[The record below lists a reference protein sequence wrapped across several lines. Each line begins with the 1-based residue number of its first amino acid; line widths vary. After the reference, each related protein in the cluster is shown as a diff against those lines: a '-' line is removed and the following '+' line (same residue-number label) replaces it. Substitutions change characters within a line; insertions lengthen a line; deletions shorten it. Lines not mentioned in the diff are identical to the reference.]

1 MGDDELAELRKR
13 RMAQLQQ
20 QAGDQQGM
28 QEELE
33 RQQRQKSQIQMILMQ
48 VLEPDAR
55 ERLNTIK
62 LTKPEFAGAVEQQLV
77 ALAQSGRLQEED
89 YRCTAQ
95 GAAQAARAKEAGLL
109 HYQTIMKA
117 GVLYSGGK
125 DSSLASIMLGTYHE
139 VELNTFVF
147 DPLRQIPALSAAA
160 EALGYPLKK
169 RVFEKGMLDKMADL
183 VIAKGYPNDAINAVH
198 QAAVESL
205 AAEYDVVG
213 DGTRFDDRVPML
225 SRETV
230 QSLMSRTGC
239 SYVRPLL
246 GYPRR
251 EVDRLADQLLVV
263 KYGETGAIPNGDY
276 ESEIRDAIRARGL
289 DPASL
294 FPAHHEQSLVVGRK
308 A

>member
-1 MGDDELAELRKR
+1 
-13 RMAQLQQ
+13 
-20 QAGDQQGM
+20 
-28 QEELE
+28 
-33 RQQRQKSQIQMILMQ
+33 
-48 VLEPDAR
+48 
-55 ERLNTIK
+55 
-62 LTKPEFAGAVEQQLV
+62 
-77 ALAQSGRLQEED
+77 
-89 YRCTAQ
+89 
-95 GAAQAARAKEAGLL
+95 
-109 HYQTIMKA
+109 MKA

-125 DSSLASIMLGTYHE
+125 DSSLASIMLGTYYE

-147 DPLRQIPALSAAA
+147 DPLRHIPTLEAAA

-169 RVFEKGMLDKMADL
+169 RVFREGMLNEMAGL

-263 KYGETGAIPNGDY
+263 NYGETGTIPNGDY

-289 DPASL
+289 DPAPL

>member
-1 MGDDELAELRKR
+1 
-13 RMAQLQQ
+13 
-20 QAGDQQGM
+20 
-28 QEELE
+28 
-33 RQQRQKSQIQMILMQ
+33 
-48 VLEPDAR
+48 
-55 ERLNTIK
+55 
-62 LTKPEFAGAVEQQLV
+62 
-77 ALAQSGRLQEED
+77 
-89 YRCTAQ
+89 
-95 GAAQAARAKEAGLL
+95 
-109 HYQTIMKA
+109 MKA

-125 DSSLASIMLGTYHE
+125 DSSLAAMMLGTYYE

-147 DPLRQIPALSAAA
+147 DPLRHIPSVEAAA

-169 RVFEKGMLDKMADL
+169 RVFRQGMLDEMIDL

-198 QAAVESL
+198 QTAIESL
-205 AAEYDVVG
+205 AAEYIVVG

-225 SRETV
+225 PRDAV

-246 GYPRR
+246 GIPRR

-263 KYGETGAIPNGDY
+263 KYGETGTIRNGDY

>member
-1 MGDDELAELRKR
+1 
-13 RMAQLQQ
+13 
-20 QAGDQQGM
+20 
-28 QEELE
+28 
-33 RQQRQKSQIQMILMQ
+33 
-48 VLEPDAR
+48 
-55 ERLNTIK
+55 
-62 LTKPEFAGAVEQQLV
+62 
-77 ALAQSGRLQEED
+77 
-89 YRCTAQ
+89 
-95 GAAQAARAKEAGLL
+95 
-109 HYQTIMKA
+109 MKA

-125 DSSLASIMLGTYHE
+125 DSSLAAILLGTYYE

-147 DPLRQIPALSAAA
+147 DPLRQIPSVETAAR
-160 EALGYPLKK
+160 ALGYPLKK
-169 RVFEKGMLDKMADL
+169 RVFREGMANEMADL

-198 QAAVESL
+198 QAATESL
-205 AAEYDVVG
+205 AAEYNVVG

-225 SRETV
+225 SREAV

-246 GYPRR
+246 GYVRR

-263 KYGETGAIPNGDY
+263 QYGETGTIQNGDY

-289 DPASL
+289 DPAPL

>member
-1 MGDDELAELRKR
+1 
-13 RMAQLQQ
+13 
-20 QAGDQQGM
+20 
-28 QEELE
+28 
-33 RQQRQKSQIQMILMQ
+33 
-48 VLEPDAR
+48 
-55 ERLNTIK
+55 
-62 LTKPEFAGAVEQQLV
+62 
-77 ALAQSGRLQEED
+77 
-89 YRCTAQ
+89 
-95 GAAQAARAKEAGLL
+95 
-109 HYQTIMKA
+109 MKA

-125 DSSLASIMLGTYHE
+125 DSSLASMMLGTYYE

-147 DPLRQIPALSAAA
+147 DPLRQIPTIEAAA

-169 RVFEKGMLDKMADL
+169 RVFKKGMLDEMADL

-198 QAAVESL
+198 QAAIESL
-205 AAEYDVVG
+205 ATEYGVVG

-246 GYPRR
+246 GLPRR

-263 KYGETGAIPNGDY
+263 KYGETGTIQNGDY

-289 DPASL
+289 DPSSL
-294 FPAHHEQSLVVGRK
+294 FPAHHGQSLVVGRK

>member
-1 MGDDELAELRKR
+1 
-13 RMAQLQQ
+13 
-20 QAGDQQGM
+20 
-28 QEELE
+28 
-33 RQQRQKSQIQMILMQ
+33 
-48 VLEPDAR
+48 
-55 ERLNTIK
+55 
-62 LTKPEFAGAVEQQLV
+62 
-77 ALAQSGRLQEED
+77 
-89 YRCTAQ
+89 
-95 GAAQAARAKEAGLL
+95 
-109 HYQTIMKA
+109 MKA

-125 DSSLASIMLGTYHE
+125 DSSLASIMLGTYYE

-147 DPLRQIPALSAAA
+147 DPLRQIPTIEAAA

-169 RVFEKGMLDKMADL
+169 RVLREGMLNEMADL
-183 VIAKGYPNDAINAVH
+183 VIAKRYPNDAINAVH

-230 QSLMSRTGC
+230 QRLGSRTGC

-246 GYPRR
+246 GYVRR

-263 KYGETGAIPNGDY
+263 QYGETGTIRNGDY

-289 DPASL
+289 DPAPL
-294 FPAHHEQSLVVGRK
+294 FPAHHEQSLVLGRK